1 MRKEVKYII
10 IIEAIDV
17 LLVLLF
23 CFLGWLFPCLIAL
36 FSSIVLMFFA
46 EYLDRQLKQVDA
58 YINLRIHIL
67 AGKPYHLS
75 LEELDSS
82 LTRFQKFL
90 YEKCYKR

>member
-10 IIEAIDV
+10 IIEAITT
-17 LLVLLF
+17 LLVLAF
-23 CFLGWLFPCLIAL
+23 CFLGWLIPCIMAL
-36 FSSIVLMFFA
+36 LCSVVLMFFA

-58 YINLRIHIL
+58 YVNLRIHIL

-75 LEELDSS
+75 LEELDSN

>member
-10 IIEAIDV
+10 IIEAITT
-17 LLVLLF
+17 LLVLAF
-23 CFLGWLFPCLIAL
+23 CFLGWLIPCVIAL
-36 FSSIVLMFFA
+36 LCSIILMFFA

-58 YINLRIHIL
+58 YVNLRVHIL

>member
-10 IIEAIDV
+10 IIEAITT
-17 LLVLLF
+17 LLVLAF
-23 CFLGWLFPCLIAL
+23 CFLGWLIPCILAL
-36 FSSIVLMFFA
+36 LCSIVLMFFA

-58 YINLRIHIL
+58 YVNLRIHIL

>member
-10 IIEAIDV
+10 IIEAITT
-17 LLVLLF
+17 LLVLAF
-23 CFLGWLFPCLIAL
+23 CFLGWLIPCIMAL
-36 FSSIVLMFFA
+36 LCSVVLMFFA

-58 YINLRIHIL
+58 YVNLRIHIL